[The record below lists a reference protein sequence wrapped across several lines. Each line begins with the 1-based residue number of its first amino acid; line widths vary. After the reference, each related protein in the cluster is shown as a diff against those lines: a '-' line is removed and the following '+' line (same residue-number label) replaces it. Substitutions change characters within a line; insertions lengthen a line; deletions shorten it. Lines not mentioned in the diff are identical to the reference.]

1 MGSIEE
7 GSGRRAERRKEEE
20 EKNGIGL
27 TIVRIPF
34 QKHMDYNF
42 TCTGG

>member
-1 MGSIEE
+1 MRKKGREE
-7 GSGRRAERRKEEE
+7 ERRGGEEEREE
-20 EKNGIGL
+20 EKNGKGL